1 MTLPKIIFINILTS
15 AYIYVNAIL
24 DGMINWT
31 NIISELRKE
40 MNPLNFEN
48 RIQKYNSS
56 LTKNDR
62 KITNFLLANKAT
74 IRDKTIIDLSEE
86 IQVSPASITRFC
98 KKISFNTFQQMKFS
112 LIGSST
118 ENRKNDNTFETVYNY
133 YQTIITSTQQFF
145 SEEQTSRIVNLI
157 LNTNKVLFC
166 GIGNSGL
173 VAHEFNSR
181 IYRMGIASES
191 VTDAHDLLMKSSLL
205 NENDLLVCF
214 SNSGKTKPIIDSTKI
229 AKSNKVKII
238 VVTNFEQTALT
249 ELADEVVLISSY
261 KYIDDAKFINS
272 QLPGLFLLDLLTYKL
287 LNHDDLMNS
296 RQKTLDAIHKYS

>member
-1 MTLPKIIFINILTS
+1 
-15 AYIYVNAIL
+15 
-24 DGMINWT
+24 
-31 NIISELRKE
+31 
-40 MNPLNFEN
+40 MNFKN

-56 LTKNDR
+56 LTDNDK
-62 KITNFLLANKAT
+62 KITKYLLANKAS

-98 KKISFNTFQQMKFS
+98 KKIDFNTFQQMKFS

-118 ENRKNDNTFETVYNY
+118 ENKKNDETFETVYNY
-133 YQTIITSTQQFF
+133 YQTIIKSTQQFF
-145 SEEQTSRIVNLI
+145 SEEQTSKIVNLI
-157 LNTNKVLFC
+157 LNTNKILFC

-205 NENDLLVCF
+205 QENDLLVCF
-214 SNSGKTKPIIDSTKI
+214 SNTGKTKPVIDSAKI
-229 AKSNKVKII
+229 AKANKTTVI

-261 KYIDDAKFINS
+261 KYIDDTRFINS

-287 LNHDDLMNS
+287 LNHEKLMHARN
-296 RQKTLDAIHKYS
+296 KTLEAIHKYS